1 MKNSKYATMTVG
13 QINSLIGG
21 RLHVGDI
28 ENCDQPD
35 EIRFYQLPAEFL
47 IKHATANSGYYYK
60 VYWAMKHADDFFYC
74 RALTVW
80 FGKDKLG
87 YIDTTVDTLV
97 FRDNPRLNKTRNSCK
112 KTTKLGTA
120 LKIMREYF
128 MPFDLATRRTNERYR
143 MGNIANTLRAETV
156 TSRNGLARKLQ
167 TMMAP
172 ILAERG
178 EQLREFVESCGYSSD
193 WVSDLCQ
200 MHERCTAHVATL
212 AHTNYLHIE
221 GDFYIV
227 VDTGDR
233 CLDTFTSDTLPNKL
247 AEKLGMMKLSDSLVI
262 VNGAGVKMTDTDFIL
277 SGDYK

>member
-1 MKNSKYATMTVG
+1 MTNIATMAVG

-21 RLHVGDI
+21 RLRVGTF
-28 ENCDQPD
+28 EHCEQPD
-35 EIRFYQLPAEFL
+35 EIRVYQLAADL
-47 IKHATANSGYYYK
+47 LVKHATANSGYYYK
-60 VYWAMKHADDFFYC
+60 VYWAVKYADEFFYC
-74 RALTVW
+74 RALTVF

-87 YIDTTVDTLV
+87 YIDTYTGALT
-97 FRDNPRLNKTRNSCK
+97 FRDNPRLRKTRSGSK
-112 KTTKLGTA
+112 KTTKLGAA

-128 MPFDLATRRTNERYR
+128 MPFDLVTKRTDERHR
-143 MGNIANTLRAETV
+143 MSNIANTMRSENVMLQ
-156 TSRNGLARKLQ
+156 NGLARRLL
-167 TMMAP
+167 TNMSP
-172 ILAERG
+172 ILDG
-178 EQLREFVESCGYSSD
+178 KSEQFREFVESCGCPSE

-212 AHTNYLHIE
+212 AHTNYLHID

-247 AEKLGMMKLSDSLVI
+247 AEKLGMMKLSGSLVI